1 MGDDIWEYYAKDM
14 MFESHK
20 EPHYVTQQYIKHLEK
35 ERDKWRK
42 LADDLIWAG
51 QCAGGDEC
59 PCSSKCD
66 WVIATG
72 IYREAVRG
80 E

>member
-20 EPHYVTQQYIKHLEK
+20 EPHYVTQQYIKHLER

-42 LADDLIWAG
+42 LADLARRAWQTDSWIEFNDAYLEAV
-51 QCAGGDEC
+51 GDE
-59 PCSSKCD
+59 
-66 WVIATG
+66 
-72 IYREAVRG
+72 
-80 E
+80 

>member
-1 MGDDIWEYYAKDM
+1 MLLVDVCVVNKHGTRLKGFVMGDEIWEYYAKDM

-35 ERDKWRK
+35 ERDR
-42 LADDLIWAG
+42 LQALVAELE
-51 QCAGGDEC
+51 Q
-59 PCSSKCD
+59 
-66 WVIATG
+66 
-72 IYREAVRG
+72 AVRG

>member
-20 EPHYVTQQYIKHLEK
+20 EPHYITQQYIKHLER

-42 LADDLIWAG
+42 LADLARQAWQTDSWVEFNDAYLEAV
-51 QCAGGDEC
+51 GDE
-59 PCSSKCD
+59 
-66 WVIATG
+66 
-72 IYREAVRG
+72 
-80 E
+80 

>member
-20 EPHYVTQQYIKHLEK
+20 EPHYVTQQYIKHLER

-42 LADDLIWAG
+42 IADLARQAWQTDSWIEFNDAYL
-51 QCAGGDEC
+51 
-59 PCSSKCD
+59 
-66 WVIATG
+66 
-72 IYREAVRG
+72 EAVRG

>member
-35 ERDKWRK
+35 ERDR
-42 LADDLIWAG
+42 LRALVAELE
-51 QCAGGDEC
+51 Q
-59 PCSSKCD
+59 
-66 WVIATG
+66 
-72 IYREAVRG
+72 AVRG
-80 E
+80 EE

>member
-1 MGDDIWEYYAKDM
+1 MVDDIWEYYAKDM

-42 LADDLIWAG
+42 IADRLVEQLRQNGLGPIRAERMKQMVEDYE
-51 QCAGGDEC
+51 Q
-59 PCSSKCD
+59 
-66 WVIATG
+66 
-72 IYREAVRG
+72 AVRG

>member
-20 EPHYVTQQYIKHLEK
+20 EPHYITQQYIKHLER
-35 ERDKWRK
+35 ERDRL
-42 LADDLIWAG
+42 LALVAELE
-51 QCAGGDEC
+51 Q
-59 PCSSKCD
+59 
-66 WVIATG
+66 
-72 IYREAVRG
+72 AVRDA

>member
-1 MGDDIWEYYAKDM
+1 MVDDIWEYYAKDM

-42 LADDLIWAG
+42 LADSMAG
-51 QCAGGDEC
+51 CLD
-59 PCSSKCD
+59 SSMD
-66 WVIATG
+66 ASDALEA
-72 IYREAVRG
+72 YEQAVRG